1 MKDKTLYITK
11 AKLVAT
17 VGSQYKSILKDLVD
31 QGIVKGFED
40 AMAVTFDKDKA
51 RHIETVLEFYDN
63 QDGPDNPK
71 KANSN
76 EDDK

>member
-1 MKDKTLYITK
+1 MKDKVIYITK

-17 VGSQYKSILKDLVD
+17 VGAQFKAILKDLVD
-31 QGIVKGFED
+31 QGIVQGFEE
-40 AMAVTFDKDKA
+40 AIAVTFDKDKA

-63 QDGPDNPK
+63 QDGPGGPK
-71 KANSN
+71 KPNNN